1 MKRILERMKNYSAF
15 IGVLVAIVIVSLILF
30 YSNPAEIVADMGVR
44 NIYAFLFV
52 FALLGGVSSFT
63 STSFYATVITLS
75 LSGGLDPLTVGI
87 IAGIG
92 MGFGDS
98 MFYLLG
104 QRAYKAFFYSENNQR
119 RVQKFLSW
127 LEKKPRWM
135 MPIIIYIYSGFT
147 PFPGD
152 LLMMSMAIL
161 GYPYRKAIIPM
172 VLGNITLVTGLGVAT
187 LLGIR
192 LV

>member
-1 MKRILERMKNYSAF
+1 MRRILERLKNYSAF
-15 IGVLVAIVIVSLILF
+15 IGVLVAIIIVSLILF
-30 YSNPAEIVADMGVR
+30 YFDPAEIVVHMGVR
-44 NIYAFLFV
+44 NIYGFLFV

-63 STSFYATVITLS
+63 SSSFYAAVIALS
-75 LSGGLDPLTVGI
+75 ASGGLNPLTVGI

-104 QRAYKAFFYSENNQR
+104 QRAYKAFFHNERNQR
-119 RVQKFLSW
+119 RVEKFLAW
-127 LEKKPRWM
+127 LEKRPKWT
-135 MPIIIYIYSGFT
+135 MPIIIFIYSGFT

-152 LLMMSMAIL
+152 LLMMSLAVT
-161 GYPYRKAIIPM
+161 GYPYRKAIVPM
-172 VLGNITLVTGLGVAT
+172 VLGNITLVTILGVGT

>member
-1 MKRILERMKNYSAF
+1 MRRILERMKDYSAF
-15 IGVLVAIVIVSLILF
+15 IGVLVAIIIVSLILF
-30 YSNPAEIVADMGVR
+30 YFNPAEIVAEMGVR
-44 NIYAFLFV
+44 NIYAFLFL

-63 STSFYATVITLS
+63 STSFYATVIALS
-75 LSGGLDPLTVGI
+75 SSGGLDPVTVGV

-104 QRAYKAFFYSENNQR
+104 QRAYKAFFYNERNQR
-119 RVQKFLSW
+119 RIEKFLNW
-127 LEKKPRWM
+127 LEKKPKWT
-135 MPIIIYIYSGFT
+135 MPIIIYVYSGFT

-152 LLMMSMAIL
+152 LLMMSLAIT
-161 GYPYRKAIIPM
+161 GYTYRKAIIPM
-172 VLGNITLVTGLGVAT
+172 VLGNITMVTMLGVGT
-187 LLGIR
+187 LLGLR